1 MANGLSD
8 ILSVYRQSLAS
19 ERQTRLAE
27 MQLSLSA
34 LQFEAQQ
41 QFKEEGR
48 RREDIKYA
56 IEDATQGATE
66 ALTSDAAVIANKLSN
81 ITEIVAA
88 SRNSDTGGFTDPEK
102 LIKKL
107 SDKKGE
113 YQFSPSDARSIVN
126 VVQYH
131 NLARV
136 NPDLAEAAKNEAVAF
151 GMRVSGDFEAYQRSG
166 FDKEAL
172 KKLQFLTAM
181 DKSNVLYLGRLD
193 KVPDPSKIDLSVD
206 PFIGVSQATQAL
218 QNIEIEKRE
227 IGEQDYS
234 IDRRITMAGLTEQ
247 EQGAVDFDALVDRAS
262 GSGQISLGGG
272 RTAQQ
277 ALSSIYAEDPE
288 DLALG
293 PINIDIQDEVKA
305 RYNLGSDA
313 DIAELTELGLGV
325 DYGRAD
331 ETILESLSF
340 LPSQKVEGVQIQLT
354 DLANTISSKASNLQK
369 EVIARNKKVDEYETL
384 MKSYEWERSQ
394 SKLNK
399 SLGDD
404 AASRNNIRE
413 MKRLSKLLGLE
424 GKSSKLRRE
433 VQAMEYSQLNPRGML
448 MEKRKTGYSDTH
460 SLEILKLSQD
470 IKKLVRQ
477 RESLGY

>member
-8 ILSVYRQSLAS
+8 ILSVYRESLAS

-41 QFKEEGR
+41 QFKVEGR
-48 RREDIKYA
+48 RREDVILA
-56 IEDATQGATE
+56 LEDARTSTTD
-66 ALTSDAAVIANKLSN
+66 ALTSDAAVIASKLSN
-81 ITEIVAA
+81 ITEIA
-88 SRNSDTGGFTDPEK
+88 SAGTTDTGGFDYPER
-102 LIKKL
+102 LVKKL
-107 SDKKGE
+107 SKE
-113 YQFSPSDARSIVN
+113 YNFTESDARSIVN
-126 VVQYH
+126 VVQYQ

-136 NPDLAEAAKNEAVAF
+136 NPDLAEAAKSEAVSF
-151 GMRVSGDFEAYQRSG
+151 GRRVSADFEAYQRSG
-166 FDKEAL
+166 FDKKAL
-172 KKLQFLTAM
+172 KKLQFLTSM

-218 QNIEIEKRE
+218 ENIQIEKRE

-234 IDRRITMAGLTEQ
+234 IDRPITMAGLTEQ

-272 RTAQQ
+272 GTAQQ
-277 ALSSIYAEDPE
+277 ALSSIYAEDP
-288 DLALG
+288 LAIG

-325 DYGRAD
+325 DYGSAD